1 MILAI
6 LGIDYCQGNLF
17 GFFYVNF
24 LKSYMAIF
32 NYSENNDIFVKL
44 YYIVIF
50 KDKNRKTVE
59 DSYLILR
66 LNWIGY
72 KA

>member
-6 LGIDYCQGNLF
+6 LGIDYCQGHLF

-59 DSYLILR
+59 NSYLILR